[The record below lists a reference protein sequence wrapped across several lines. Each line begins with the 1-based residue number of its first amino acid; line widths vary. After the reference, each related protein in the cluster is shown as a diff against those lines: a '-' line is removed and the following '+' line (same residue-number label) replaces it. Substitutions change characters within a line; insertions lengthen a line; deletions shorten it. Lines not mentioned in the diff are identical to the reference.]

1 MIEIDVKRLTA
12 QLSDSLAKADHATRQ
27 GHDALANGEESMA
40 SKWLSEAEAHNRAAR
55 LYRAEIESRQ
65 QVEAVQ

>member
-12 QLSDSLAKADHATRQ
+12 QLSDSLAKADYATRQ

-40 SKWLSEAEAHNRAAR
+40 NKWLLAAENAGGEQGMWSNTSGEWAS
-55 LYRAEIESRQ
+55 LK
-65 QVEAVQ
+65 VW